1 MAINTA
7 ALHSTGTILRYL
19 ALLRANI
26 APFVIGVLK
35 VVPEVEIGLHRSV
48 VFRYILIDL
57 HCSPI
62 IVLRLWVVSGT
73 LSR

>member
-1 MAINTA
+1 MAICTA
-7 ALHSTGTILRYL
+7 ALHSTGTILHYL
-19 ALLRANI
+19 ALLRAI

-62 IVLRLWVVSGT
+62 IVLRL
-73 LSR
+73 